1 MIGKLSVVIALAAI
15 GAWYAFSRTSTK
27 ASSVLVLALNYLARP
42 NALTSSDHIY
52 QPIDL
57 PNVWNGSYM
66 AQNPHIWIY
75 ELDLFDKRTVHSA
88 VKHFQSLNKSMEQ
101 LTLKDFPLSEEFLV
115 KINNWKLQLSGS
127 GRGFQVLRGV
137 PVKEWTMTQSEI
149 FFFALGKYL
158 GNPGAQD
165 VEGSLLG
172 HVVDVGVT
180 DKVERPYRKRVDIAY
195 HCDGADV
202 VGLLCMHSAKKGG
215 ASRIISSAR
224 VYNELLKHPKGQ
236 QYVQRLFGK
245 ILLFTR
251 KTFGLSSYLPVY
263 PLRLDSEGVL
273 RTYWNQEFYL
283 KSYRDLVTGEL
294 TERGQ
299 EDPFAL
305 EAVEAYDAILNK
317 DIRRGK
323 AQEEKKEKDVTQEE
337 QEDSANN
344 EKEEEEDSSDELGL
358 SMFLQQGDV
367 QLVSNHFVL
376 HARTEFE
383 DYSSEEINAA
393 AAAAAAVSAHPA
405 QQVLPPLGKREL
417 LRLWVSHPL
426 SELSWGAYLSKQ
438 VDFLR
443 VLAAVVE
450 GVVKY
455 R

>member
-1 MIGKLSVVIALAAI
+1 MIGRLSAVVVLIAI
-15 GAWYAFSRTSTK
+15 GAWYALSRTSTK

-42 NALTSSDHIY
+42 NALTASDHVY

-57 PNVWNGSYM
+57 PSVWNGSYM
-66 AQNPHIWIY
+66 AANPHIWIY
-75 ELDLFDKRTVHSA
+75 ELDSNDKHAVRSA
-88 VKHFQSLNKSMEQ
+88 VQHFQSLNMSMEQ
-101 LTLKDFPLSEEFLV
+101 LTPKDFPLSEDFLT
-115 KINNWKLQLSGS
+115 KIENWKLQLSGK

-137 PVKEWTMTQSEI
+137 PVREWSMTQSEI

-158 GNPGAQD
+158 GIPGAQD

-236 QYVQRLFGK
+236 QYVKRLFGK

-283 KSYRDLVTGEL
+283 KSYRDLVTDEL
-294 TERGQ
+294 TERGR

-317 DIRRGK
+317 DIQRGK
-323 AQEEKKEKDVTQEE
+323 AREQQQETGAVEGEGNEETAQEE
-337 QEDSANN
+337 N
-344 EKEEEEDSSDELGL
+344 SDELGL

-383 DYSSEEINAA
+383 DYTPEEIS
-393 AAAAAAVSAHPA
+393 AAAAAAVSANPHE
-405 QQVLPPLGKREL
+405 QVLPPLGKREL
-417 LRLWVSHPL
+417 LRLWVSHPFGD
-426 SELSWGAYLSKQ
+426 LSWAAYLSKQ

-443 VLAAVVE
+443 VMAAVVE
-450 GVVKY
+450 GVAKY